1 MDGET
6 RYGSTRNPRRGMLS
20 LISEWK
26 AERGMGGE
34 RGQGGNG
41 DNGIWDCIGKSWLSD
56 VEKSGP
62 DETKKSEDQSDV
74 DESDGD
80 ETNDYQ
86 GPPISYFE
94 FFNADFDFT
103 FISDVAII
111 SKNIGTVVTTWWV
124 EMTTSSSQFVTETMS
139 YCPEYE
145 RLFKKLVG
153 YSGDYTVTENEKQNQ
168 QPPQHQ
174 WWWSETMSSSLHK
187 SMTSGQ
193 SCVLILSKQTISDDA
208 EVSSFIP
215 ISSNYICMCECV
227 CACLHV
233 WCHVSNSI
241 TIISDCVPQHQWWWK
256 TMSSSLLLSHKS
268 MTSGVLIENIHF
280 STTEFDW

>member
-1 MDGET
+1 M
-6 RYGSTRNPRRGMLS
+6 
-20 LISEWK
+20 
-26 AERGMGGE
+26 
-34 RGQGGNG
+34 
-41 DNGIWDCIGKSWLSD
+41 
-56 VEKSGP
+56 V
-62 DETKKSEDQSDV
+62 
-74 DESDGD
+74 
-80 ETNDYQ
+80 
-86 GPPISYFE
+86 
-94 FFNADFDFT
+94 
-103 FISDVAII
+103 II

-208 EVSSFIP
+208 EVSYFTH
-215 ISSNYICMCECV
+215 ISSNYISMYVSMYVCMYVCECV
-227 CACLHV
+227 CTCLQCV
-233 WCHVSNSI
+233 LRCDPE
-241 TIISDCVPQHQWWWK
+241 TIFV
-256 TMSSSLLLSHKS
+256 
-268 MTSGVLIENIHF
+268 
-280 STTEFDW
+280 

>member
-1 MDGET
+1 M
-6 RYGSTRNPRRGMLS
+6 
-20 LISEWK
+20 
-26 AERGMGGE
+26 
-34 RGQGGNG
+34 
-41 DNGIWDCIGKSWLSD
+41 
-56 VEKSGP
+56 EKSGP

-174 WWWSETMSSSLHK
+174 WWWSETMSSSLLLSHK

-208 EVSSFIP
+208 EVSSFTH
-215 ISSNYICMCECV
+215 ISSNYISMYVCMCVSACV
-227 CACLHV
+227 HV
-233 WCHVSNSI
+233 YSAYYVVTPRQFLCKLPDYLVRIVSL
-241 TIISDCVPQHQWWWK
+241 K
-256 TMSSSLLLSHKS
+256 
-268 MTSGVLIENIHF
+268 SGVVFGPLWELLKSGPKHF
-280 STTEFDW
+280 LLKVPSPLSTFIPRTCKGIW